1 MATVA
6 GKRRGRPRTAGL
18 AARRREEILD
28 AAARIFAERGYP
40 NTDLQIVAD
49 SIGVGKG
56 TIYRYFPSKS
66 ALFLAAVDRGMR
78 RASAAVDAA
87 IEGVGDPL
95 ERIARAIRAYL
106 AFYDGHPEL
115 VELLI
120 QERAEFRDRKKPTY
134 FEHCDA
140 SVGPWRDLLRALIA
154 EGRVRK
160 MPVERITDVASD
172 LLYGTMF
179 TNFFAGRRKTYE
191 AQAQDMLDI
200 VLNGILSDR
209 ERARRAAS
217 GKKP

>member
-1 MATVA
+1 M
-6 GKRRGRPRTAGL
+6 KRAIL
-18 AARRREEILD
+18 AALMVVVQNGVAYSASRTQ
-28 AAARIFAERGYP
+28 ARSMVITRQG
-40 NTDLQIVAD
+40 IVAT
-49 SIGVGKG
+49 SH
-56 TIYRYFPSKS
+56 T
-66 ALFLAAVDRGMR
+66 LASQAGAQVLARGG
-78 RASAAVDAA
+78 SAVDAA